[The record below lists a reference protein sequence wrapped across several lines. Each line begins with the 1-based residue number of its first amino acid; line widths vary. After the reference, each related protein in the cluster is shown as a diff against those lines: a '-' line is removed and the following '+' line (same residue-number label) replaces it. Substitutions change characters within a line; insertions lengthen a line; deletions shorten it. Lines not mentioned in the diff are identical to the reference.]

1 MKASK
6 TITIDV
12 KQLLDGKHPAVIIRK
27 GVTEGKGTISIG
39 QIVAIASGKVL
50 PYIKDDNTAGTVL
63 GVATCYADTTAG
75 KDTAVNVL
83 VHGTCKRDVVT
94 VISAAAP
101 VQADL
106 DALAAVGVW
115 ALD

>member
-27 GVTEGKGTISIG
+27 GVTSGKGTIAIG

-50 PYIKDDNTAGTVL
+50 PYIKDDGTAGTVF
-63 GVATCYADTTAG
+63 GVATGYADTTAG

-83 VHGTCKRDVVT
+83 VHGTCKKDVVT
-94 VISAAAP
+94 VVSAAAP